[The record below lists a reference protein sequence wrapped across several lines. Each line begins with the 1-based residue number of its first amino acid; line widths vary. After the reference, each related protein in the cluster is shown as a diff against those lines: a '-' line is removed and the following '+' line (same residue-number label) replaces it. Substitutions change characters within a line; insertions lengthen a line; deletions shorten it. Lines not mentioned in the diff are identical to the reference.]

1 MTSSTVTKKRRNWH
15 QYNQK
20 LVNETLDLF
29 VQRDIL
35 EYFRNLD
42 TLNGGKIGRPFQYAN
57 SVILMICA
65 VREYFYLPYRQA
77 EGFANLLG
85 GMWGAKIPSYS
96 QICRRQ
102 KTLSVPL
109 DVSRLE
115 DGTGP
120 IEIIFDST
128 GLKVQN
134 RGEWLERKHHD
145 VRRGF
150 VKLHITCDKTKHRI
164 TSVQITDEHTHDTKE
179 FEPLLIRAKERIPNV
194 VTKIYADT
202 GYDSRANFNL
212 VGREFPAAEP
222 VIKPRANA
230 SGKSRGSYLRGRTAK
245 EFIKDP
251 KAWKTNHG
259 YGQRWQIEATISTFK
274 RKFGEFVRSIS
285 SPAILNEVITKCLTY
300 NILAEHRSSV

>member
-1 MTSSTVTKKRRNWH
+1 MTSKKRDWH
-15 QYNQK
+15 EYNQK

-35 EYFRNLD
+35 ESFRKLD
-42 TLNGGKIGRPFQYAN
+42 TLNGGKVGRPFQYAN

-85 GMWGAKIPSYS
+85 GMWGAKIPSYT

-102 KTLSVPL
+102 KMLSVPL
-109 DVSRLE
+109 DMSKLD
-115 DGTGP
+115 DGP
-120 IEIIFDST
+120 VEIIFDST

-134 RGEWLERKHHD
+134 RGDWIRQKYQ

-150 VKLHITCDKTKHRI
+150 VKLHITCDKEEHRI
-164 TSVQITDEHTHDTKE
+164 TSVRVTDEHVHDSRE
-179 FEPLLIRAKERIPNV
+179 FESLLASAKERVPDI
-194 VTKIYADT
+194 TKVYADT
-202 GYDSRANFNL
+202 GYDSKANFNL
-212 VGREFPAAEP
+212 VGRELPSAEP
-222 VIKPRANA
+222 VIKVRASS

-251 KAWKTNHG
+251 KEWKINHG
-259 YGQRWQIEATISTFK
+259 YGQRWQVETTISTLK
-274 RKFGEFVRSIS
+274 RKFGEYVRSIS
-285 SPAILNEVITKCLTY
+285 SVAILNEVITKCLTY
-300 NILAEHRSSV
+300 NILSTYRNGA

>member
-1 MTSSTVTKKRRNWH
+1 MTGSGKKRNWH
-15 QYNQK
+15 EYNQK

-35 EYFRNLD
+35 ESFKNLD
-42 TLNGGKIGRPFQYAN
+42 TLNDKKVGRPFQYAS

-109 DVSRLE
+109 DISRL
-115 DGTGP
+115 DGP
-120 IEIIFDST
+120 VEIIFDST

-134 RGEWLERKHHD
+134 RGEWIRQKYH

-150 VKLHITCDKTKHRI
+150 VKLHITCDREKHRI
-164 TSVQITDEHTHDTKE
+164 TSVKVTDEHVHDTKE
-179 FEPLLIRAKERIPNV
+179 FEPLLVSATERVPV
-194 VTKIYADT
+194 VTKIYADS
-202 GYDSRANFNL
+202 GYDSRRNFNL
-212 VGREFPAAEP
+212 IEKELPLSDP
-222 VIKPRANA
+222 VIKVR
-230 SGKSRGSYLRGRTAK
+230 SSSTGKSRGSYLRGRTAK
-245 EFIKDP
+245 EFIRDP
-251 KAWKTNHG
+251 KAWKINHS
-259 YGQRWQIEATISTFK
+259 YGQRWQIETAISTLK
-274 RKFGEFVRSIS
+274 RKFGEFVRSLS
-285 SPAILNEVITKCLTY
+285 FSAILNEVITKCLTY
-300 NILAEHRSSV
+300 NILSAYRSSV

>member
-1 MTSSTVTKKRRNWH
+1 MASVKDKKRNWH
-15 QYNQK
+15 EYNQK

-35 EYFRNLD
+35 ESFKNID
-42 TLNGGKIGRPFQYAN
+42 TLNDGKVGRPFQYAN

-109 DVSRLE
+109 DMSKL
-115 DGTGP
+115 DDGP

-134 RGEWLERKHHD
+134 RGDWIRQKYH

-150 VKLHITCDKTKHRI
+150 VKLHITCDRIKHRI
-164 TSVQITDEHTHDTKE
+164 TSVKVTDEHTHDTKE
-179 FEPLLIRAKERIPNV
+179 FEPLLGNAKERVSSV
-194 VTKIYADT
+194 VRVYGDT
-202 GYDSRANFNL
+202 AYDSRANFNL
-212 VGREFPAAEP
+212 IGRELPSAEP

-230 SGKSRGSYLRGRTAK
+230 SGRSRGSYLRGRTAK

-259 YGQRWQIEATISTFK
+259 YGQRWQIETTISTFK
-274 RKFGEFVRSIS
+274 RKFGEYVRSIS
-285 SPAILNEVITKCLTY
+285 SIAILNEVVTKCLTY
-300 NILAEHRSSV
+300 NILSAYRSGA